1 MTYATITD
9 HRFIVFDGVI
19 ACDFLILGVPA
30 ALQPEADIRVTM
42 GCGTID
48 ESGYDWFHSWRETD
62 GELVLSCARRSTQSG
77 EGDAPQYLLRFP
89 GLADFVIT
97 GNLVSCRP
105 HADCRDDSLRH
116 LVLDQVIPRMWAHK
130 GNLVLHASAV
140 QLPNGQVVAFTG
152 DSGWGKSTLAA
163 ALRMRGGKLLS
174 DDTVSL
180 KAGSGRV
187 QLIPSYTG
195 LRLNEDS
202 IATLDMAGQSW
213 TPVSHYS
220 DKRRLTHAKI
230 EDHGPLWLDALYV
243 MEPPAGTQILSIK
256 SMSGAGLIPTLIKR
270 SFLLDINDAQCA
282 ARQMD
287 RAGAVMRALPR
298 VLSLSYPRDYQ
309 QLPALCD
316 ALMGGDYQ

>member
-1 MTYATITD
+1 LTYATITD

-19 ACDFLILGVPA
+19 ACDFLLLGVPA
-30 ALQPEADIRVTM
+30 ALQPEVDIRVAM

-62 GELVLSCARRSTQSG
+62 GELVLSCARRSAQSG

-105 HADCRDDSLRH
+105 HANCRDDSLRH

-140 QLPNGQVVAFTG
+140 QLPNGQVVAFIG

-163 ALRMRGGKLLS
+163 ALQASGSQLLC
-174 DDTVSL
+174 DDTISL
-180 KAGSGRV
+180 KACKEGV

-202 IATLDMAGQSW
+202 IATLDMEGQDW
-213 TPVSHYS
+213 TAVSHYS
-220 DKRRLTHAKI
+220 DKQRLALETS
-230 EDHGPLWLDALYV
+230 EDRGSLWLDALYV
-243 MEPPAGTQILSIK
+243 MEEPGNTQILSIK
-256 SMSGAGLIPTLIKR
+256 PLAGAELLATLIKR
-270 SFLLDINDAQCA
+270 SFLLDINDTQCA
-282 ARQMD
+282 ARQM
-287 RAGAVMRALPR
+287 REAGAVMRALPS
-298 VLSLSYPRDYQ
+298 VCSLGYPRDYQ

-316 ALMGGDYQ
+316 ALVRDGSQ